1 MVTGKPSKKHRLKR
15 KELIRD
21 IFFIFSE
28 EYEKSDADSIWEIKI
43 PMETL
48 INFLK
53 ERYKANY
60 TSSTWIK
67 LQIKRYEKQ
76 IRNKLF
82 NITKEENNDD
92 GQILIS
98 INKNMHN
105 FFQHHHLY
113 ISHKIKMANGI
124 YGLIQDFI
132 KTNNIKRPLNILLGS
147 GTNPYFVANI
157 IAQKTWEKDDRYN
170 IYTHNMGII
179 RKLSSTRINPE
190 KISLFVPAG
199 RVDPGKNTIMGEDNN
214 FYRSVNFDFIVQS
227 TRYLYNGKLYV
238 ESEEEAIRKRCI
250 LNECNGIK
258 ILALIKDE
266 VIDKIDRDMACYGE
280 LNRYDYIVTPKTRS
294 NKKRAYD
301 TLFQQYTDKLEEE
314 IINWNYCIFK
324 VKTSN

>member
-1 MVTGKPSKKHRLKR
+1 MVSEKPSKKHRLKR

-28 EYEKSDADSIWEIKI
+28 EYEKSDADSIWDIKI

-48 INFLK
+48 LNFLK

-60 TSSTWIK
+60 TSSAWVK
-67 LQIKRYEKQ
+67 LQIRRYEQQ
-76 IRNKLF
+76 IREKLF
-82 NITKEENNDD
+82 NINKENNN
-92 GQILIS
+92 GEQLFIS

-105 FFQHHHLY
+105 FFQQHHLY

-124 YGLIQDFI
+124 YGIIQDFI
-132 KTNNIKRPLNILLGS
+132 KTHSITRPLNILLGS

-157 IAQKTWEKDDRYN
+157 IAQKSWEKNDRYN

-179 RKLSSTRINPE
+179 KKLSGTRINPD
-190 KISLFVPAG
+190 KINLFVPAG

-214 FYRSVNFDFIVQS
+214 LYRSIKFDFIVQS
-227 TRYLYNGKLYV
+227 TRYLYDGKLYV
-238 ESEEEAIRKRCI
+238 EREEEAVRKRCI
-250 LNECNGIK
+250 LNECRGIK

-266 VIDKIDRDMACYGE
+266 IIDKIDEGMVCYGE

-294 NKKRAYD
+294 SKKRAYD
-301 TLFQQYTDKLEEE
+301 TLFQQYKDKLEEE

-324 VKTSN
+324 VKN